1 MDGDALRKPGRR
13 ADLVFARVQEALA
26 SGGCPVCRLS
36 AHAVQRFL
44 DNFLYERVND
54 PQTRELIQAAWGFC
68 PQHAW
73 MLPSQRHPVLGVAIV
88 YRDLVHNLR
97 ARLDALVHRAPGD
110 LPRAFRQTLP
120 RPGSCPACAHRQ
132 RMEEVYLASLLEHV
146 REPEVQQ
153 ALSGPSPLCLPH
165 LLRAAS
171 VAPSRQALG
180 RLVELHREA
189 LARLERDL
197 SELVRKHDYRFRH
210 EGLSPTEATSWLRAL
225 EALSGRDP
233 CGDRSAPD
241 LWPHPPKAARPPQ
254 KPPRDS
260 GEPPVLPEG
269 SSGTDSQERP

>member
-132 RMEEVYLASLLEHV
+132 RMEEVYLASLLEYV
-146 REPEVQQ
+146 QEPEVQQ
-153 ALSGPSPLCLPH
+153 ALSGPAPLCLLH

-171 VAPSRQALG
+171 VAPSRQVLA

-189 LARLERDL
+189 LARLEQDL

-233 CGDRSAPD
+233 HEDRSASRLGPR
-241 LWPHPPKAARPPQ
+241 PARPGR
-254 KPPRDS
+254 PPRS
-260 GEPPVLPEG
+260 IPSEG
-269 SSGTDSQERP
+269 SSGTDFSERP